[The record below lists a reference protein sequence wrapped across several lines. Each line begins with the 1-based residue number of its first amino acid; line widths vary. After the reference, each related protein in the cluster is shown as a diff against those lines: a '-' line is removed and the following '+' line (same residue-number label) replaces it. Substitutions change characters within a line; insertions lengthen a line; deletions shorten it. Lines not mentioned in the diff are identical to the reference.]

1 VGVLKSCAFW
11 KIMFHILM
19 LQQNSIKTRKN
30 FHVNIAIACRENDQ
44 AKQRVE
50 STEPSETPQEQ
61 NNRLH
66 REQQTVQQ
74 ATARAQLFLGNDTL
88 QLFGNEDVS
97 APTRWDCGEMDT
109 IYGFYNVK
117 MWIKDWLAKSNNNNP

>member
-30 FHVNIAIACRENDQ
+30 LHVNIAIACRENDR
-44 AKQRVE
+44 AKQRVK

-61 NNRLH
+61 NNHLH

-74 ATARAQLFLGNDTL
+74 ATARAQFFLGNDTL
-88 QLFGNEDVS
+88 
-97 APTRWDCGEMDT
+97 
-109 IYGFYNVK
+109 
-117 MWIKDWLAKSNNNNP
+117 